1 MRRDR
6 VSRGGGAVPQRRRL
20 ALLGILGASVCL
32 ALQAPAA
39 TLPLFVPA
47 LLAGAVFFC
56 EGGAAMVCGCAGALL
71 LVVHGR
77 SGLPLAAGLLGFAA
91 FASSGLALGRLARS
105 ERRAR
110 RALATTTLTDR
121 LTGLSNYAAFADAL
135 ERELHAVAR
144 YGGSLTLVMLDV
156 DHFKRFN
163 DRHGHAAGNALL
175 AELGAAL
182 RRLLRGADLA
192 ARYGGEELAVLIR
205 GEELDGLRLAERI
218 RTAVLTLRV
227 PVADGEAWTSVS
239 AGVAASP
246 PAATAAELVAAA
258 DAALYASKQDGRN
271 CVTGHTLGHLQTRER
286 RSLRVI
292 GA

>member
-1 MRRDR
+1 VRRDG
-6 VSRGGGAVPQRRRL
+6 VSRGGSAVPRRRRL
-20 ALLGILGASVCL
+20 ALLGILGASACL

-39 TLPLFVPA
+39 ALPLFVPA

-56 EGGAAMVCGCAGALL
+56 EGGAAVACAGAGVVL
-71 LVVHGR
+71 LVVHGG
-77 SGLPLAAGLLGFAA
+77 SGLPFAPGLLGFVV
-91 FASSGLALGRLARS
+91 FALSGLAFGRLVRG

-110 RALATTTLTDR
+110 RALAATTLTDG
-121 LTGLSNYAAFADAL
+121 LTGLYNYAAFADAL
-135 ERELHAVAR
+135 ERELHAVTR
-144 YGGSLTLVMLDV
+144 YGGSLALVMLDV

-192 ARYGGEELAVLIR
+192 ARYGGEEFAVLIR

-239 AGVAASP
+239 AGVAACP
-246 PAATAAELVAAA
+246 PGTTAADLVAAA
-258 DAALYASKQDGRN
+258 DAALYASKQGGRN
-271 CVTGHTLGHLQTRER
+271 CVTGHTLGRLTRAR
-286 RSLRVI
+286 RRLRAV
-292 GA
+292 GT